1 MSNGEIILYNTEDGA
16 ARIRLRSTDGSVWL
30 SQAEMAELFQTSKQN
45 VSVHINNILEEG
57 ELSQEATVKEY
68 LTVRTEGK
76 REVERTISVYRL
88 EMILA
93 VGYRVRS
100 PRGTQFRRWATT
112 ALREY
117 LIKGFV
123 LDDERLKEPAGGWDY
138 FDELLERIRS
148 IRASEKRFY
157 QKVRDLFTTSADY
170 SSDAQT
176 AQLFFQTIQNKM
188 IFAVTGRTAAE
199 LIVARADAS
208 KPNMGLTSWHKG
220 RVLKGDVPIAKNY
233 LSEQEVVQLD
243 RLVAAFLDL
252 AEDRASR
259 RQQTSMAEWISF
271 VDSYLK
277 LADRTVLTHS
287 GRISHE
293 KMLEI
298 IGERYAAFD
307 SGRRESE
314 RLAAEAEHEIELDI
328 ELKQVAK
335 QLEANKPARKPLNK
349 KEGK

>member
-1 MSNGEIILYNTEDGA
+1 
-16 ARIRLRSTDGSVWL
+16 
-30 SQAEMAELFQTSKQN
+30 
-45 VSVHINNILEEG
+45 LE
-57 ELSQEATVKEY
+57 A
-68 LTVRTEGK
+68 
-76 REVERTISVYRL
+76 
-88 EMILA
+88 ILA

-123 LDDERLKEPAGGWDY
+123 LDDERLKEPASGWDY

-170 SSDAQT
+170 TSDTQT

-298 IGERYAAFD
+298 IGARYATFD
-307 SGRRESE
+307 AGRRESE
-314 RLAAEAEHEIELDI
+314 RLAAEAEHEMEFDI

-335 QLEANKPARKPLNK
+335 QLESAKPVRKRRSK
-349 KEGK
+349 KEGKQ